1 MFGVFDKM
9 YRKSENQ
16 VHSIDF
22 MRRIWYIL
30 MLITIY
36 RKHVNK
42 GDDSVL
48 KTLLSQIK
56 EYKKDT
62 ILTPI
67 FTALEVF
74 MEVLIPF
81 IIASL
86 IDKGI
91 EAGSMQNVL
100 FYGGLMLVMAMFSLL
115 FGILAGKYA
124 ASASS
129 GPT

>member
-1 MFGVFDKM
+1 MC
-9 YRKSENQ
+9 
-16 VHSIDF
+16 
-22 MRRIWYIL
+22 
-30 MLITIY
+30 
-36 RKHVNK
+36 
-42 GDDSVL
+42 VL
-48 KTLLSQIK
+48 STLLSQIK

-100 FYGGLMLVMAMFSLL
+100 FYGGLMLLMAMFSLL

-129 GPT
+129 GFAYNLRNSMYEHIQTFSFSNIDKFSTAGLITRMTTELPMYRTHFK

>member
-1 MFGVFDKM
+1 
-9 YRKSENQ
+9 
-16 VHSIDF
+16 
-22 MRRIWYIL
+22 MR
-30 MLITIY
+30 
-36 RKHVNK
+36 
-42 GDDSVL
+42 VL
-48 KTLLSQIK
+48 STLLGQIK

-91 EAGSMQNVL
+91 EAGNMQNVL
-100 FYGGLMLVMAMFSLL
+100 LYGTKTTQPYRNLEETIARLW
-115 FGILAGKYA
+115 
-124 ASASS
+124 
-129 GPT
+129 

>member
-22 MRRIWYIL
+22 VRRIWYIL

-36 RKHVNK
+36 RKHVNE

>member
-67 FTALEVF
+67 FT
-74 MEVLIPF
+74 
-81 IIASL
+81 
-86 IDKGI
+86 
-91 EAGSMQNVL
+91 
-100 FYGGLMLVMAMFSLL
+100 
-115 FGILAGKYA
+115 
-124 ASASS
+124 
-129 GPT
+129 

>member
-1 MFGVFDKM
+1 MFAVFGVFDKM

-22 MRRIWYIL
+22 VRRIWYIL

-36 RKHVNK
+36 QKHVNE

-124 ASASS
+124 AV
-129 GPT
+129 